1 MNVFLMI
8 MRKIQPHSCQIIT
21 DNNFFRVIL
30 RIKSYNCL
38 FYKRFVKKMLLI
50 SNESDYE
57 GSIWPVSRRINRF
70 LINSLERY
78 LNFSGSNIEINFKKK
93 IGYWHEFREGK
104 SLFSLSIW
112 NSSFV
117 WFEIIVSLR
126 CFSSIVFFEQLFI
139 NAFIASSLIT
149 LCDSLR
155 WFSNKFYNFVC
166 LK

>member
-93 IGYWHEFREGK
+93 LNTDMNLEKASHCFHCR
-104 SLFSLSIW
+104 
-112 NSSFV
+112 
-117 WFEIIVSLR
+117 FEIRRSFDLK
-126 CFSSIVFFEQLFI
+126 
-139 NAFIASSLIT
+139 SSLV
-149 LCDSLR
+149 CVAFLR
-155 WFSNKFYNFVC
+155 LSFSNNC
-166 LK
+166 LSMPLLLLH